1 MKLQRTQLG
10 ASQRSRLTTLQHHFA
25 RPCELPLKPALSAS
39 FRMRLCKSSLVAR
52 IEGIKIKPVFVEQ
65 SISQTKEGTWRNL
78 ECDQKSWFIVTVA
91 AILSRVCSAVTVQ
104 ADNVSVGQDITDHE
118 AKGSKGSRGK
128 KRRRS
133 DAREEDEEGQWAFL
147 TGLSA
152 VDQSWLHF
160 ALYSALQQQK

>member
-1 MKLQRTQLG
+1 M
-10 ASQRSRLTTLQHHFA
+10 
-25 RPCELPLKPALSAS
+25 
-39 FRMRLCKSSLVAR
+39 R

-65 SISQTKEGTWRNL
+65 SISQTKEGTWRNV
-78 ECDQKSWFIVTVA
+78 ECDQKSWF
-91 AILSRVCSAVTVQ
+91 RVCSAVTVQ
-104 ADNVSVGQDITDHE
+104 ADDNSVGQDITDHE

-133 DAREEDEEGQWAFL
+133 DAREEDEEGQRAFL
-147 TGLSA
+147 TGLSP